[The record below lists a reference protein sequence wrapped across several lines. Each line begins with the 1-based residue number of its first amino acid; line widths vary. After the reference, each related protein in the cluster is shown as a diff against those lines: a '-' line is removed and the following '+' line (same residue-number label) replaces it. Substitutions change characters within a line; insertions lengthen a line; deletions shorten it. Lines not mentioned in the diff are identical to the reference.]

1 MLVIDFRS
9 SECRSN
15 HTVNYYVVGMV
26 VGCSLSILDLQS
38 ARVIILLITET
49 LLIFFLLLFI
59 DVLLINDMI
68 VV

>member
-9 SECRSN
+9 SECKST

>member
-1 MLVIDFRS
+1 MLL
-9 SECRSN
+9 
-15 HTVNYYVVGMV
+15 
-26 VGCSLSILDLQS
+26 GCSLSILDLQS

-49 LLIFFLLLFI
+49 LFIFLLLLFI